1 MTGPSGDEN
10 AGGSGRAKAK
20 GKGHV
25 GSHAKP
31 EDIVLLFDLLAR
43 LDPKGGS
50 DLEGH
55 HLTVKKAAFDCNA
68 LSVHLEGQ
76 NEGQEWERDSEPKSE
91 HRGQEEREVVC
102 NVHG

>member
-43 LDPKGGS
+43 LDPKGVS
-50 DLEGH
+50 DLESH
-55 HLTVKKAAFDCNA
+55 HLNVKLAAFDCNL